1 MEQPTSVR
9 DPLRETPAGARRLL
23 DEAHRIL
30 RSKGASA
37 CTVGAI
43 TKAAGLDKSA
53 VRYYF
58 GNKDR
63 LVVSLADAILAADGA
78 DEQRSI
84 AELALEEDPLHSR
97 IEQQRARITGPDAI
111 TFLEL
116 VPVMLRHDELRRR
129 LADWL
134 RHQYEMEYTVLARCG
149 DGADRRLR
157 TLASVVQAIVTGLLI
172 ESVPDP
178 SLDLG
183 PVLRLLLSMLRR
195 DPGMRGDAPAEA
207 AAEAPA
213 RPATSDRRSPDASIP
228 RRLEQPRVPDPLN
241 DVPES
246 GRRLVRAAQRIL
258 QDQGWAALSVSAVT
272 SAAGLDKAAVSYYFG
287 DKAGLVS
294 AMVESVIHDENVD
307 DIARFARLSE
317 AEDTLEVLFAQHRR
331 AASAPTVLAYFE
343 LIPQLTRDSRLRERL
358 VGWSAWYREVD
369 AYALALHSG
378 RPMSSVTDLATL
390 TGALG
395 DGVALRLAADPDAD
409 VDGTFS
415 LWEDMVRRELSSS
428 S

>member
-1 MEQPTSVR
+1 MEQAPSVR
-9 DPLRETPAGARRLL
+9 DPLRETPAGGRRLI

-63 LVVSLADAILAADGA
+63 LMVSLADAILAADEA
-78 DEQRSI
+78 DEQKRI
-84 AELALEEDPLHSR
+84 AELASAEDPLGAR

-129 LADWL
+129 MAAWQRQQCAL
-134 RHQYEMEYTVLARCG
+134 EYSVLARCG
-149 DGADRRLR
+149 DSGDPRLHA
-157 TLASVVQAIVTGLLI
+157 LASLTQAIVTGLM
-172 ESVPDP
+172 VQAAPDP
-178 SLDLG
+178 ALDLG
-183 PVLRLLLSMLRR
+183 AVLRLWSSMLRHA
-195 DPGMRGDAPAEA
+195 PGMQAEVPAGA
-207 AAEAPA
+207 SAG
-213 RPATSDRRSPDASIP
+213 RTDVDRRRPDASIP
-228 RRLEQPRVPDPLN
+228 SRLEQPGLPDPLSE
-241 DVPES
+241 VPES

-258 QDQGWAALSVSAVT
+258 RDEGWSALSVSAVT

-294 AMVESVIHDENVD
+294 AMVESTIYDENVD
-307 DIARFARLSE
+307 EIGRLAHLGE
-317 AEDTLEVLFAQHRR
+317 GEDVLKVLLAQHRE
-331 AASAPTVLAYFE
+331 SACAPSVLAYFE
-343 LIPQLTRDSRLRERL
+343 LVPHLMRDPGLSARLA
-358 VGWSAWYREVD
+358 GWSAWYRDVD
-369 AYALALHSG
+369 AYALALYSG
-378 RPMSSVTDLATL
+378 RSMSSLADLATL
-390 TGALG
+390 AEALT
-395 DGVALRLAADPDAD
+395 DGISLQVAADPD
-409 VDGTFS
+409 VDLDAAYS
-415 LWEDMVRRELSSS
+415 VWADMVRHELSSS